1 MIDTVGHIWIEGQ
14 ITDETHE
21 SVKAQLS
28 KLSDRSTLMVHIYS
42 PGGEVYAGY
51 GIYNTL
57 RNSGKRIET
66 IVEGRAESMATFIA
80 LAGDVV
86 KICNPSTFMIHMPRM
101 GVHGT
106 AESFEQGASE
116 LRNIENVMIARYA
129 EKSKL
134 PPEEIREMMRKET
147 SMSAVQTKQYGFAD
161 EVLGSYQQAV
171 ALGQTVKNP
180 IKQTTQTADHETLV
194 EIIKLAA
201 EGLKTLK

>member
-1 MIDTVGHIWIEGQ
+1 MQDTVGHIWIDGE
-14 ITDETHE
+14 ITEDTHD
-21 SVKAQLS
+21 SVKSQLAA
-28 KLSDRSTLMVHIYS
+28 LADRESIQVHIYS

-57 RNSGKRIET
+57 RNSGKKIET
-66 IVEGRAESMATFIA
+66 IIEGRAESMATFIA

-134 PPEEIREMMRKET
+134 PPEQIREMMRKET

-161 EVLGSYQQAV
+161 QILGSYEQAV
-171 ALGQTVKNP
+171 ALGQTVKKQS
-180 IKQTTQTADHETLV
+180 IKQQPKAGNPLV
-194 EIIKLAA
+194 EIIKMAA
-201 EGLKTLK
+201 EGLKD

>member
-1 MIDTVGHIWIEGQ
+1 MQDAVGEIWIEGE
-14 ITDETHE
+14 ITEDTHE
-21 SVKAQLS
+21 YVKSQLAS
-28 KLSDRSTLMVHIYS
+28 MQAAGTVRVNIYS

-66 IVEGRAESMATFIA
+66 IITGRAESMATFIA

-134 PPEEIREMMRKET
+134 PPEQIREMMRKET
-147 SMSAVQTKQYGFAD
+147 SMSAVQAKQYGFAD
-161 EVLGSYQQAV
+161 EIMGSYQQAV
-171 ALGQTVKNP
+171 ALGQITK
-180 IKQTTQTADHETLV
+180 KQVTKQKPKADGDLLV
-194 EIIKLAA
+194 EIIKMAA
-201 EGLKTLK
+201 DGLKTS